1 MSHTLKSLF
10 VVALAIAFIGCNKH
24 KSSKTSQSSQQQ
36 QPQIGQGQQS
46 PPDVNVSDKEAD
58 KFADAELNA
67 QKVQMKAQKKMVGA
81 IKDQGL
87 DIKTYQKIAAQ
98 SSQGGKATGKVSSK
112 KMKKYQKAQDNIKEI
127 QKNTQKEIADA
138 VNDAGMKM
146 QRFQAI
152 NQAAQQD
159 TALRKKLMQKIQ
171 KKMGNNGAMQQQAPP
186 H

>member
-36 QPQIGQGQQS
+36 QPKIGQGQQ
-46 PPDVNVSDKEAD
+46 PAPDIDVSDKEAD
-58 KFADAELNA
+58 KFADAEVKA
-67 QKVQMKAQKKMVGA
+67 QQVQMNAQKKMVSA

-98 SSQGGKATGKVSSK
+98 SSQGGKASNKVSDE
-112 KMKKYQKAQDNIKEI
+112 KMKKYQKATDNLKKI
-127 QKNTQKEIADA
+127 QKDTQKEIADA

-146 QRFQAI
+146 DRFQKI
-152 NQAAQQD
+152 SQAAQQD
-159 TALRKKLMQKIQ
+159 TSLRKKLMQKIE
-171 KKMGNNGAMQQQAPP
+171 KKMGNSGGAQQQAPP
-186 H
+186 Q